1 MKRQN
6 EREYDRIAGSRMSK
20 MKGGIP
26 LHVALSNSK
35 SITLRNKIKRMGLKG
50 SHIDDLISLIDEIGI
65 QSTLQNQP
73 LGVRFATIKREKSK
87 PKIWKPGS

>member
-1 MKRQN
+1 MKRQS
-6 EREYDRIAGSRMSK
+6 ERDYDRIAGSRMAK

-35 SITLRNKIKRMGLKG
+35 SITIRNKIKRMGLKG

-65 QSTLQNQP
+65 QETLSHQP
-73 LGVRFATIKREKSK
+73 LGVRFATIKREKNK
-87 PKIWKPGS
+87 PKIWKPGN

>member
-6 EREYDRIAGSRMSK
+6 EREYDRIAGSRMAK

-50 SHIDDLISLIDEIGI
+50 DHIDDLISLIDEIGI
-65 QSTLQNQP
+65 QSTLSNQP

-87 PKIWKPGS
+87 PNIWKPGN

>member
-1 MKRQN
+1 LKRQN
-6 EREYDRIAGSRMSK
+6 ERDYDRIAGSRMSK

-50 SHIDDLISLIDEIGI
+50 AHIDDLISLIDEIGI

>member
-1 MKRQN
+1 MRKQS
-6 EREYDRIAGSRMSK
+6 ERDYDRIAGSRMSK

-35 SITLRNKIKRMGLKG
+35 SITFRNKIKRLGLEG
-50 SHIDDLISLIDEIGI
+50 DHIDDLISLIDEIGI
-65 QSTLQNQP
+65 QKTLLNQP

-87 PKIWKPGS
+87 PNIWKPGN